1 LIDAAAVW
9 VVICVVVH
17 EQPTATQQPEH
28 FRMYALDEL
37 LDVAIGGRRELVSD
51 GMLGPRRD
59 AEDCVWTDRGGGGDA
74 RQPRGASPT
83 KKI

>member
-1 LIDAAAVW
+1 
-9 VVICVVVH
+9 
-17 EQPTATQQPEH
+17 
-28 FRMYALDEL
+28 MYALDEL